1 MADIRN
7 DKKIDNDH
15 VISVLEKLI
24 ETCRD
29 GQEGYRDA
37 AEHVKDPELRR
48 YFNEI
53 STTRADFAGQLE
65 NEVIR
70 LGKHD
75 PDRKGSATAAIH
87 RGWINLKASLG
98 GGDHSILSSVE
109 AGEDNAKKQY
119 ENANRE
125 DLPQDIRLIV
135 ARQAES
141 VFASHDRVKAL
152 RDRYKNAA

>member
-119 ENANRE
+119 EEALNDA
-125 DLPQDIRLIV
+125 LPQDILELL
-135 ARQAES
+135 RQQSQS
-141 VFASHDRVKAL
+141 VIAAHDHVRDL
-152 RDRYKNAA
+152 RDRSKAA

>member
-1 MADIRN
+1 MADIRSE
-7 DKKIDNDH
+7 KRIDNDH

-37 AEHVKDPELRR
+37 AEHVKDPELKSF
-48 YFNEI
+48 FNEV
-53 STTRADFAGQLE
+53 STTRADFAGQFE

-75 PDRKGSATAAIH
+75 PDRKGSATGGLH
-87 RGWINLKASLG
+87 RKWIDLKAAMG

-119 ENANRE
+119 EEALNDN
-125 DLPQDIRLIV
+125 LPQDIKELL
-135 ARQAES
+135 RQQSQS
-141 VFASHDRVKAL
+141 VISAHDNVKML
-152 RDRYKNAA
+152 RDRSKAA

>member
-1 MADIRN
+1 MADIQRER
-7 DKKIDNDH
+7 IDNEH

-29 GQEGYRDA
+29 GQNGYRDA
-37 AEHVKDPELRR
+37 AEHVKDPELKKF
-48 YFNEI
+48 FNQV

-70 LGKHD
+70 LGKHS

-87 RGWINLKASLG
+87 RGWIDLKVAMG

-109 AGEDNAKKQY
+109 SGEDNAKKQY
-119 ENANRE
+119 EEALNDN
-125 DLPQDIRLIV
+125 LPQDIKDIL
-135 ARQAES
+135 RQQSQS
-141 VFASHDRVKAL
+141 VIAAHDNVRAL
-152 RDRYKNAA
+152 RDQNKAA